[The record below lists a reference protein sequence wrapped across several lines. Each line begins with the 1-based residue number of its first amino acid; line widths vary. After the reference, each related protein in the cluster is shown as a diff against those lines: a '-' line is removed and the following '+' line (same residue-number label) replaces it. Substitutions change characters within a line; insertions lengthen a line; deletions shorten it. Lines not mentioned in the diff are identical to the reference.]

1 MVLHRPSEPAGL
13 HRQLGFTLPDSRFF
27 VHMIR
32 RIGKHIR
39 QLHDTRGDVGDA
51 SYDGRFGQAH
61 GGREHVLVLT
71 GRKVRLV
78 LLATGMIANVEIYTF
93 VIVGAEAGM
102 LRMTR
107 VPFPG
112 WLTISTLPP

>member
-1 MVLHRPSEPAGL
+1 ML
-13 HRQLGFTLPDSRFF
+13 
-27 VHMIR
+27 R

-39 QLHDTRGDVGDA
+39 QLHYTRGKTGDVGDA
-51 SYDGRFGQAH
+51 SNDGRLGQA
-61 GGREHVLVLT
+61 RRARDHVLVTT
-71 GRKVRLV
+71 GRKVRRIHLRDWY
-78 LLATGMIANVEIYTF
+78 GGEGRDYTF
-93 VIVGAEAGM
+93 VIVGAKAGM